1 MVNDTKG
8 GSFTVSQAQVQK
20 DSQVFL
26 KAQFVGTRHMELLS
40 RKEARAEE
48 IDPRMGRAEMCK
60 QTNSASVCQPAAI
73 YCHNIASVPHK
84 ITFCRL
90 C

>member
-26 KAQFVGTRHMELLS
+26 KAQFVELLS

-48 IDPRMGRAEMCK
+48 IDPRVERAEMCK
-60 QTNSASVCQPAAI
+60 QTNSAGVCQPAAI